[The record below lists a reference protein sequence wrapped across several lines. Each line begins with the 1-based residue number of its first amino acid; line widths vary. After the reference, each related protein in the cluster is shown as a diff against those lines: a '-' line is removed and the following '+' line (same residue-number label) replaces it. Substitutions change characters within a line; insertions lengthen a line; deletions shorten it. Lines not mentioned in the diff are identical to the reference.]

1 MNVQPLFVYEIEVN
15 PTPTCINQTEVRDRA
30 DAIAAWAPP
39 EDDKEAVCEL
49 EPIVPVVGQV
59 FQYTYTQAQAQAVV
73 LDVSLFEVVPFLGP
87 IVVTFVLLVF
97 VVFDPC
103 LLFFF
108 CSSAFFL
115 FCGQAFNDCLN
126 SVNTIPQVEHQV
138 MEQLFWSRKPNVK
151 SITAKT
157 RLELNI
163 VVEPGVE
170 HLHTRLNNALGTLT
184 APLGQYLTCFDQH
197 IEFLNLD
204 VEQ

>member
-87 IVVTFVLLVF
+87 IVVTFCLL
-97 VVFDPC
+97 VFDPC

-108 CSSAFFL
+108 SSSFFFFIL
-115 FCGQAFNDCLN
+115 
-126 SVNTIPQVEHQV
+126 
-138 MEQLFWSRKPNVK
+138 W
-151 SITAKT
+151 
-157 RLELNI
+157 
-163 VVEPGVE
+163 PG
-170 HLHTRLNNALGTLT
+170 
-184 APLGQYLTCFDQH
+184 
-197 IEFLNLD
+197 I
-204 VEQ
+204 

>member
-87 IVVTFVLLVF
+87 IVVTFLF
-97 VVFDPC
+97 VGVCWC
-103 LLFFF
+103 LLFLTLVF
-108 CSSAFFL
+108 CSFFL
-115 FCGQAFNDCLN
+115 LLLFFYFVARHL
-126 SVNTIPQVEHQV
+126 TIV
-138 MEQLFWSRKPNVK
+138 
-151 SITAKT
+151 
-157 RLELNI
+157 
-163 VVEPGVE
+163 
-170 HLHTRLNNALGTLT
+170 
-184 APLGQYLTCFDQH
+184 
-197 IEFLNLD
+197 
-204 VEQ
+204 